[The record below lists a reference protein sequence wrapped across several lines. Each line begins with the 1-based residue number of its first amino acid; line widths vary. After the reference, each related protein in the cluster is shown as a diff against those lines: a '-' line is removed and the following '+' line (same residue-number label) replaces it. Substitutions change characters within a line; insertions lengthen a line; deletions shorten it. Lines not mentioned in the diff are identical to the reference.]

1 MVNAPFLGRDKPMNR
16 GISGSFQR
24 TLNYVRLSVTDRCN
38 FRCRYCMPEEG
49 VPSLGHE
56 AVLSYEDMLFL
67 VDILVSLG
75 VQRLRLTG
83 GEPFVRKGFMDFAQ
97 NVRKTFPSLELA
109 ITTNGSL
116 LAPWGK
122 ALEKLH
128 LQSMSISLDTLNPLR
143 FQHITRCGRLEDV
156 LQGIRLAQTLVKT
169 VKINTVLVRGFNHDE
184 LVPLVDFA
192 RSQQVLLRFIECM
205 PLDMSL
211 GLEGAFISAGEMRAA
226 LPQKDLWVAE
236 QEPPGVAQGPS
247 RYYRNQETRQRVGFI
262 TAVSEHF
269 CESCNR
275 IRLDAQGLLIPCL
288 YYEDGKNIKQ
298 AMAEGDIQKATE
310 ILRDVLKNKPEKNK
324 WGDDETSGRAFYEV
338 GG

>member
-275 IRLDAQGLLIPCL
+275 LRITSSGEVHSCLFSSRGRSLRVLLRRGDREGVVALLEQCAQ
-288 YYEDGKNIKQ
+288 E
-298 AMAEGDIQKATE
+298 
-310 ILRDVLKNKPEKNK
+310 KPSCWHHMEKT
-324 WGDDETSGRAFYEV
+324 DQHMSRI